1 MELAHL
7 VHPGGRS
14 MTAHVL
20 LVLKLSIVTMIFAV
34 GLGSTP
40 ADLTY
45 LWQRPKELLRSLF
58 AMYVAV
64 PLAAL
69 LVAKTLP
76 VGAPVKIAIL
86 VLAISAGAPLLPK
99 KLMKIGREGYVFSL
113 VVTSS
118 LLAVVVVPAWLAI
131 LAPLFGRE
139 MSVEPRAVAL
149 VIAKAFLVPLVAG
162 MLLRRPLSRIAERL
176 SERILGVAGAA
187 LLLSGLTLLALHG
200 RLILEIGWG
209 PLLTLAGMTAV
220 ALAIGH
226 ALGGPDP
233 ANRTALAV
241 SCASRHVG
249 IAMLAASTV
258 PGPRTVALVLA
269 YLLAS
274 AAVSIPYLKWRR
286 SAAVELLPGR

>member
-1 MELAHL
+1 
-7 VHPGGRS
+7 
-14 MTAHVL
+14 
-20 LVLKLSIVTMIFAV
+20 
-34 GLGSTP
+34 
-40 ADLTY
+40 
-45 LWQRPKELLRSLF
+45 
-58 AMYVAV
+58 
-64 PLAAL
+64 
-69 LVAKTLP
+69 
-76 VGAPVKIAIL
+76 
-86 VLAISAGAPLLPK
+86 
-99 KLMKIGREGYVFSL
+99 
-113 VVTSS
+113 
-118 LLAVVVVPAWLAI
+118 
-131 LAPLFGRE
+131 
-139 MSVEPRAVAL
+139 
-149 VIAKAFLVPLVAG
+149 
-162 MLLRRPLSRIAERL
+162 MLLRRPLSKIAERL

-187 LLLSGLTLLALHG
+187 LLLAGLTLLALHG

-286 SAAVELLPGR
+286 STAVEAPAGR